1 MKKAGV
7 IAVLIFLMAV
17 SLASFANAQACLDNS
32 DCDDSDVCNG
42 EEFCLIGE
50 CFPGSSLDCDDQDA
64 CTEDSCD
71 AQSGCI
77 NSPITCDDGD
87 ACTEDSC
94 DSQTGCVFDP
104 ITCDD
109 QNPCT
114 DDFCDTEAGCQT
126 NNDDSNSCDDG
137 AFCNGEE
144 FCQEGSCMNGEGPCT
159 SPDEIACTD
168 DCNEN
173 TDTCNGPNDN
183 NCLDGAGCNG
193 AEFCDPET
201 GCQPGTP
208 PVCDDGNEC
217 TDDFCNNE
225 GDGFFCSTEDDDE
238 NACDD
243 GNVCTQSDFC
253 EEGECFGEDF
263 LDCSDQDPC
272 TEDFCDQETGCQ
284 NPLNFEGCCDENSDC
299 GDGNPCTK
307 DECEIIEGPPGNC
320 KNTPG
325 PCGGSGG
332 GGGGSSCRTEIEYNP
347 LLHKQLDFACK
358 RPDACDAYARNNNL
372 DPNKVLCAR
381 IPPKLQ
387 TGNIRGPCGECV
399 ELMGAQIPTLAPT
412 QTPNE
417 LLGARLPHDKT
428 PTPTT
433 QTQSQEQPRTGF
445 ENPTPPAPEQSNAWM
460 FIVPMLLALG
470 IVIFFI
476 G

>member
-7 IAVLIFLMAV
+7 IAVLVFLMSV
-17 SLASFANAQACLDNS
+17 SLASFANAQSCVDSSDCDDFDACTGEEFCIDGTCVQGTSL
-32 DCDDSDVCNG
+32 DCDDSD
-42 EEFCLIGE
+42 L
-50 CFPGSSLDCDDQDA
+50 

-71 AQSGCI
+71 PQSGCI
-77 NSPITCDDGD
+77 NSPVSCDDSN
-87 ACTEDSC
+87 ACTDDSC

-114 DDFCDTEAGCQT
+114 EDSCSVSLGCQFQI
-126 NNDDSNSCDDG
+126 DDANTCEDG
-137 AFCNGEE
+137 LFCNGQE
-144 FCQEGSCMNGEGPCT
+144 FCSEGNCLDGEDPCI
-159 SPDEIACTD
+159 DDAVQCTD
-168 DCNEN
+168 LCDED
-173 TDTCNGPNDN
+173 TDTCNAPNDQ

-201 GCQPGTP
+201 GCQSGTP
-208 PVCDDGNEC
+208 PVCDDGNVC

-225 GDGFFCSTEDDDE
+225 GDGFFCSTEDNFDSCDDE
-238 NACDD
+238 DAC
-243 GNVCTQSDFC
+243 TPESFC
-253 EEGECFGEDF
+253 FEGGCVGEGFIQCGDE
-263 LDCSDQDPC
+263 DPC
-272 TEDFCDQETGCQ
+272 TEDSCNSQTGCQ
-284 NPLNFEGCCDENSDC
+284 NPLVAGCCDENSDC

-320 KNTPG
+320 KHTPG

-332 GGGGSSCRTEIEYNP
+332 GGGGSSCRTEIDYNP
-347 LLHKQLDFACK
+347 LIHKQLDFACK
-358 RPDACDAYARNNNL
+358 RADACDVYARNNKL

-387 TGNIRGPCGECV
+387 TGNVRGSCGECV
-399 ELMGAQIPTLAPT
+399 ELLTEQMPTLAPT
-412 QTPNE
+412 QTPGK
-417 LLGARLPHDKT
+417 LFGAQLPHDKT

-433 QTQSQEQPRTGF
+433 QTQNQEQPRTGF

-460 FIVPMLLALG
+460 FIVPILFAMG